1 MKIERRVLVEE
12 GDELWLL
19 LRTKRNSVIARAV
32 GVTEGNLSHW
42 KHGRVHM
49 PWDVYVKLMT
59 YFGVEVP
66 SCE

>member
-19 LRTKRNSVIARAV
+19 LRTKRNKEVARAI

-42 KHGRVHM
+42 KHSRSLM
-49 PWDVYVKLMT
+49 PWDVYVKLME

-66 SCE
+66 NDH